1 VTAYLEP
8 GDQIHLIYPSTG
20 DPAKDE
26 RLLADL
32 RQGYAVFG
40 VNIAVAT
47 TIGLVDPTGRLSRQP
62 EARVLAVFRN
72 LKGSRA

>member
-1 VTAYLEP
+1 MTACLEP

-32 RQGYAVFG
+32 RQGYATFG
-40 VNIAVAT
+40 VNIAIAT
-47 TIGLVDPTGRLSRQP
+47 MIGLVDPAGRLTRQP
-62 EARVLAVFRN
+62 EAQVLAVFR
-72 LKGSRA
+72 KPKEIPA